1 MIQKQNSLSDFNQK
15 SVFLREDSQVPISG
29 DTTQRN
35 AYELYDL
42 LFTRIKTY
50 SFVVDWQLQGIEELK
65 ADLPNS

>member
-29 DTTQRN
+29 DSTQRN

-50 SFVVDWQLQGIEELK
+50 SFIVDWQLPGIEELK